1 LEYYKRITNVNLM
14 EIKAGIKESKEK
26 KGDQMEIVKLGTFTD

>member
-1 LEYYKRITNVNLM
+1 M

-26 KGDQMEIVKLGTFTD
+26 KGDQMEIVKVGTFTDW

>member
-1 LEYYKRITNVNLM
+1 M

-26 KGDQMEIVKLGTFTD
+26 KEDQMEIVKVGTFTDW